1 MIKPKVVLLIF
12 VSGKIVLT
20 GAKVTGH
27 SLVASF
33 VLLQKLTLP
42 SGCEGAGG
50 DIHGVQ
56 HDLHRA
62 MRVPQA
68 VTTAWSATPP
78 RPCTGGSVKSRFD
91 FVERTWI
98 PLDLS
103 LVFFGTAKDA
113 CQVSLLKKPA
123 FELLTHA
130 HSPFPLPC
138 KYILA
143 NTILQNTYSWT
154 LRPFVLVIALSMA
167 VYSEALDSI
176 VVNVGGDRTVSFE
189 SYWKLT
195 LNLKL

>member
-27 SLVASF
+27 SLGASR
-33 VLLQKLTLP
+33 LLRKLTFP

-68 VTTAWSATPP
+68 VTTAWPVTPP
-78 RPCTGGSVKSRFD
+78 RPHTGGGVKLCSARTFI
-91 FVERTWI
+91 ERTWI

-103 LVFFGTAKDA
+103 LNFSASAKNG
-113 CQVSLLKKPA
+113 CRVSLLKKKPA
-123 FELLTHA
+123 FQRPTCTCTL
-130 HSPFPLPC
+130 PLPPTC
-138 KYILA
+138 TYILA

-154 LRPFVLVIALSMA
+154 FRPPVLVIALSIA
-167 VYSEALDSI
+167 VYSESFFLTP
-176 VVNVGGDRTVSFE
+176 GG
-189 SYWKLT
+189 
-195 LNLKL
+195 

>member
-20 GAKVTGH
+20 GAKVTGF
-27 SLVASF
+27 SLGAIRVS
-33 VLLQKLTLP
+33 LQELTFP

-68 VTTAWSATPP
+68 VTTAWPVTPP
-78 RPCTGGSVKSRFD
+78 CPHTGGSVKLRLEFA
-91 FVERTWI
+91 ERTWI
-98 PLDLS
+98 PSDLS
-103 LVFFGTAKDA
+103 LSYSASAKNG
-113 CQVSLLKKPA
+113 CRMSLLKKKPA
-123 FELLTHA
+123 FQRPTHA

-138 KYILA
+138 TYILA

-154 LRPFVLVIALSMA
+154 FRPFVLVKALSMA
-167 VYSEALDSI
+167 VYSELFGS
-176 VVNVGGDRTVSFE
+176 N
-189 SYWKLT
+189 
-195 LNLKL
+195 

>member
-20 GAKVTGH
+20 GAKVTGP
-27 SLVASF
+27 SLSAIRMF
-33 VLLQKLTLP
+33 LPKLTFP

-68 VTTAWSATPP
+68 VTTAWPVTPP
-78 RPCTGGSVKSRFD
+78 RPHTGGSVKLRLD

-98 PLDLS
+98 PSDFSLS
-103 LVFFGTAKDA
+103 CSASAQNG
-113 CQVSLLKKPA
+113 CRVSLLKKKPA
-123 FELLTHA
+123 LQRPTHA

-138 KYILA
+138 TYILA

-154 LRPFVLVIALSMA
+154 FCPFVLVKALSMA
-167 VYSEALDSI
+167 VYSELIDSQC
-176 VVNVGGDRTVSFE
+176 VNKRNE
-189 SYWKLT
+189 RI
-195 LNLKL
+195 

>member
-27 SLVASF
+27 SLVASLL
-33 VLLQKLTLP
+33 LLQKLTFP
-42 SGCEGAGG
+42 SACEGAGG

-78 RPCTGGSVKSRFD
+78 RPHTGGSVKSRFD
-91 FVERTWI
+91 FCRAHMDTFG
-98 PLDLS
+98 PQS
-103 LVFFGTAKDA
+103 RFFFGTCKERMPRVTLEK
-113 CQVSLLKKPA
+113 VSFSAPLH
-123 FELLTHA
+123 THTPP
-130 HSPFPLPC
+130 SPLPC
-138 KYILA
+138 MYILA

-176 VVNVGGDRTVSFE
+176 RE
-189 SYWKLT
+189 IWQLT

>member
-20 GAKVTGH
+20 GAKVTGC

-33 VLLQKLTLP
+33 VLLQKLTFP

-62 MRVPQA
+62 MRIPQA
-68 VTTAWSATPP
+68 VTTAWPATPP
-78 RPCTGGSVKSRFD
+78 RPRTGGSVKSRFD

-103 LVFFGTAKDA
+103 LVFFGTAKNA
-113 CQVSLLKKPA
+113 CQLKKPA
-123 FELLTHA
+123 FELPTHA

-167 VYSEALDSI
+167 VYSEAIRL
-176 VVNVGGDRTVSFE
+176 G
-189 SYWKLT
+189 
-195 LNLKL
+195 